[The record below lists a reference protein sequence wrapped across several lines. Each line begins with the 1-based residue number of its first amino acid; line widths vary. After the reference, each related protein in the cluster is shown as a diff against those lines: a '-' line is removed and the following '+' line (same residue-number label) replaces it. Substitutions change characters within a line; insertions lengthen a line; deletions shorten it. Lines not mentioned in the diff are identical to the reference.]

1 MNIRTYNL
9 FLIFTI
15 FIILYSLWYFSK
27 GVAYSLELPSVRY
40 KEAFVPKIF
49 KETYRPIHRNI
60 RMTYEGFY
68 DKTSADISNLFR
80 KFGIL

>member
-1 MNIRTYNL
+1 MNIKTYNL
-9 FLIFTI
+9 FLIFSI
-15 FIILYSLWYFSK
+15 FIILYCLWYFSK
-27 GVAYSLELPSVRY
+27 SIAYALELPSARY

-49 KETYRPIHRNI
+49 KETYRPIHRI
-60 RMTYEGFY
+60 VRMRYEGFY